1 MDYFP
6 TEDSAAPFCRSVV
19 GGAKGGADLMNVIGS
34 PREKTNYTAPLDMGD
49 DGNNDTL
56 ARELKKLR
64 DIKTQDQESDWAG
77 SGFPK
82 TSN

>member
-6 TEDSAAPFCRSVV
+6 VEDSAAPYSRSVV

-34 PREKTNYTAPLDMGD
+34 PRERSNYTAPLEMED

-64 DIKTQDQESDWAG
+64 DIKT
-77 SGFPK
+77 
-82 TSN
+82 